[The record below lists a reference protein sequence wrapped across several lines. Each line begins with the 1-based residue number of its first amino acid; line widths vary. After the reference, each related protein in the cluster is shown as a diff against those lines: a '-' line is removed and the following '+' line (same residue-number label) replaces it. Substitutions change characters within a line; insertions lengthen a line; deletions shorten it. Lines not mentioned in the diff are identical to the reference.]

1 MIWLLP
7 AAACSITI
15 AVILKINEGR
25 CGSRLVMMGA
35 NYIVASLLA
44 FALIGGDM
52 GGTDGTTV
60 MFGAATGAVYVL
72 SFLVFMAGIGK
83 GPLAVPVT
91 VMRLSVVVPVVTAIF
106 AWNESPGL
114 ARWLGIV
121 LGLGAI
127 LFFGAGVAG
136 GRAEA
141 AARGTSRA
149 FWLLMA
155 GLFLSMGLA
164 SVLLKTFGVVSPGA
178 PRMPFTWLLFTFAG
192 VFTWIVILARRLPLD
207 RRTFALGLALGV
219 PNLFSTVFTL
229 RALQSVPASV
239 VFPFI
244 NVTVIFG
251 ATLLGLV
258 VWRER
263 LGRLSITGLVLA
275 AVALLLLAR

>member
-25 CGSRLVMMGA
+25 GGSRLVMMGA

-44 FALIGGDM
+44 FALIRGDM
-52 GGTDGTTV
+52 GATDRTTV
-60 MFGAATGAVYVL
+60 LFGAGTGAVYVL
-72 SFLVFMAGIGK
+72 SFLVFMAGIGR

-114 ARWLGIV
+114 ARWLGII

-136 GRAEA
+136 GRTE
-141 AARGTSRA
+141 AARGTSRT

-192 VFTWIVILARRLPLD
+192 VFTWIVILARRLTLD